1 MKKIFLLAC
10 AAGVLTMSACGLS
23 AEEKAKMEQ
32 ATADS
37 IQAADDARKA
47 AEEAAA
53 AAAAVV
59 TPDSTMNVAMDTMAK
74 AK

>member
-10 AAGVLTMSACGLS
+10 AAGVLTMSACGPS

-53 AAAAVV
+53 AAAVV
-59 TPDSTMNVAMDTMAK
+59 TPDSAMNAAMDTMAQTK
-74 AK
+74 

>member
-10 AAGVLTMSACGLS
+10 VAGMLTMSACGPS
-23 AEEKAKMEQ
+23 AEEKAKIEQ
-32 ATADS
+32 ATKDS

-47 AEEAAA
+47 ADEAAV
-53 AAAAVV
+53 AAAAV
-59 TPDSTMNVAMDTMAK
+59 TPDSAMNAAMDSTAK